1 MIRGLKKI
9 RSLTK
14 GYSKTFS
21 QAPNKIEIFI
31 NGDSYQVD
39 PKMTVFQACY
49 EEGIIIPRF
58 CYHEKLSVAGNCRM
72 CLVEVEKAPKPVA
85 ACAAGVMPGMRI
97 NTTSELARIAR
108 GGVMEFILANHPL
121 DCPICDQGGECDLQD
136 ISVKYGYKT
145 GRFDEYK
152 RAVEDKNIGPL
163 ISTSMNRCIHCT
175 RCIRFSEEVAGVFDL
190 GTVGR
195 GTYTEIGTYVNKMVN
210 SELSGNIVDLCP
222 VGALTNAPYAFTSRP
237 WELTST
243 SSIDLMEGI
252 IPSVEFNF
260 RGPEVMRVL
269 PLVNEKVNIEW
280 INDKS
285 RYSYD
290 GLKRQR
296 LSYPLKK
303 NVEKNEFE
311 EVRWEDA
318 LETLSGFLTEA
329 TDLDKSLVGLVGEFN
344 SVETLTALKDLLNGV
359 NCDNF
364 MYDSFP
370 FQNNARSDYLL
381 NRTLPELEN
390 LDTLVLVGTNP
401 KLESPVLNARILK
414 AVKHNGLKVY
424 KIGPAED
431 LSYDYVHLGNSSQVI
446 KDIIKGKHPLSHILN
461 NSKNGHILLG
471 SGLSGF
477 TADANN
483 ILQSIKNYTAKLNEL
498 NPESYVS
505 TGILHRF
512 VGPINGYELG
522 LQYKSLPESKNYK
535 IVINMGNDNKEFLE
549 KFYKNK
555 KTFSVYIGTHG
566 DIGASYADLVLPASA
581 WSEEN
586 GTYVS
591 TEGRVQT
598 GRLAVLP
605 PALAKESWMVLR
617 ALAEEMGVKLN
628 YDNMEEIK
636 YRISEINP
644 ALLKY
649 DFIEPYSVFGGVNKD
664 FETEN
669 LVSMLDNF
677 YKTDSVSR
685 SSVVMS
691 KCSATFN
698 KDKMSN
704 FFTDSIFK

>member
-1 MIRGLKKI
+1 MIRGLKT
-9 RSLTK
+9 L
-14 GYSKTFS
+14 KTLQKAPKKLFS
-21 QAPNKIEIFI
+21 QPNKIEIFI
-31 NGDSYQVD
+31 NGDNYMVD

-49 EEGIIIPRF
+49 EQGIIIPRF

-85 ACAAGVMPGMRI
+85 ACAAGVMPGMKI

-108 GGVMEFILANHPL
+108 GGVMEFLLANHPL

-136 ISVKYGYKT
+136 ISVKYGYQT
-145 GRFDEYK
+145 GRFDEFK

-175 RCIRFSEEVAGVFDL
+175 RCVRFSEEVAGVFDL

-195 GTYTEIGTYVNKMVN
+195 GTFTEIGTYVGKMVT

-243 SSIDLMEGI
+243 SSVDLMEGI

-260 RGPEVMRVL
+260 RGPEIMRVL

-290 GLKRQR
+290 GMKRQR

-303 NVEKNEFE
+303 NVENNEFE
-311 EVRWEDA
+311 EVKWEDA
-318 LETLSGFLTEA
+318 LETLAGYITDA
-329 TDLDKSLVGLVGEFN
+329 KDLDKSLVGLVGEFS
-344 SVETLTALKDLLNGV
+344 SVETLTALKDLLNGL

-364 MYDSFP
+364 MYDNFP
-370 FQNNARSDYLL
+370 FQNNSRSDYLL
-381 NRTLPELEN
+381 NRTLPEFEN
-390 LDTLVLVGTNP
+390 LDTLLLVGTNP
-401 KLESPVLNARILK
+401 KLESPVFNARILK
-414 AVKHNGLKVY
+414 AVKHHGLKVY

-431 LSYDYVHLGNSSQVI
+431 LNYEYTHLGNSSQII
-446 KDIIKGKHPLSHILN
+446 KDIIKGKHPLSKILN
-461 NSKNGHILLG
+461 NTKNGHILIG
-471 SGLSGF
+471 SSLAGHSPN
-477 TADANN
+477 ANS
-483 ILQSIKNYTAKLNEL
+483 IVQSLKNYTQKITEL
-498 NPESYVS
+498 NPESHIT
-505 TGILHRF
+505 TGILHKF

-522 LQYKSLPESKNYK
+522 ISYKSLPESKNMK
-535 IVINMGNDNKEFLE
+535 IVLNLGNDNKNFLE
-549 KFYKNK
+549 SFYKTK
-555 KTFSVYIGTHG
+555 KDFTVYIGTHG
-566 DIGASYADLVLPASA
+566 DIGAQYADLILPVAA

-591 TEGRVQT
+591 TEGRVQM
-598 GRLAVLP
+598 GRRAVLP
-605 PALAKESWMVLR
+605 PALAKEGWMVLR
-617 ALAEEMGVKLN
+617 ALGEEIGVGMAF
-628 YDNMEEIK
+628 DNMEEIR
-636 YRISEINP
+636 YRVSEINP

-649 DFIEPYSVFGGVNKD
+649 DFVEPYSAFGGVCGE
-664 FETEN
+664 FGEEN
-669 LVSMLDNF
+669 FVSMLDNF
-677 YKTDSVSR
+677 YKTDCVSR
-685 SSVVMS
+685 ASLVMN
-691 KCSATFN
+691 KCSAAFN
-698 KDKMSN
+698 RDKMSN